1 MSSVNKFYDMASL
14 AEASYVLFN
23 GLDEFSDTK
32 VLDAIQNPDLKGRIT
47 ATQAAD
53 FVTHWQVI
61 SHQENTDS
69 GFSATL
75 FKNKD
80 ADEYVYACR
89 GTEPGFEDLISADGG
104 DIVLDGLAMKQIVD
118 MYNDWQRITTPKGQP
133 YTAAYLKKL
142 EAETNYLDYL
152 RFIQDDLGKAQ
163 YLETLRARN
172 DIVIDQPNNEIYTID
187 FKSSTELFEGDDKA
201 LGVEALSG
209 GEIVSGEIKGSVL
222 EN

>member
-1 MSSVNKFYDMASL
+1 MSDPRKFYDLAAL
-14 AEASYVLFN
+14 AEASYVFFN
-23 GLDEFSDTK
+23 LLNENYSDDK
-32 VLDAIQNPDLKGRIT
+32 VKMALRDDNNEKFGGRFT

-80 ADEYVYACR
+80 TDEYVYACR

-118 MYNDWQRITTPKGQP
+118 MYNDWQKG
-133 YTAAYLKKL
+133 T
-142 EAETNYLDYL
+142 
-152 RFIQDDLGKAQ
+152 
-163 YLETLRARN
+163 
-172 DIVIDQPNNEIYTID
+172 
-187 FKSSTELFEGDDKA
+187 S
-201 LGVEALSG
+201 
-209 GEIVSGEIKGSVL
+209 KGSGL
-222 EN
+222 ES